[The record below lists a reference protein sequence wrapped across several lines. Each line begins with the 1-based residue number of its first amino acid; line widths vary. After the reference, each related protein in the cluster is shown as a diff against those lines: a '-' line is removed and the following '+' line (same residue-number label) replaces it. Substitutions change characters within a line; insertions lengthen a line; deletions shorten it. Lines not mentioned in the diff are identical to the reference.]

1 MCSCFPLEQMR
12 QTAYHVAE
20 SAEIRALLPEPE
32 EYNSNIDDMLK
43 EHRRTSKMVRLP
55 RTLLRS
61 LPCIPHD
68 HPVSHIY
75 MAF

>member
-20 SAEIRALLPEPE
+20 SADIRALLPEPE

-61 LPCIPHD
+61 LPV
-68 HPVSHIY
+68 HPP
-75 MAF
+75 